1 MYNIILAHDDNGCI
15 GNTSTND
22 LPWRGKVD
30 KTILKKDLEF
40 FRKTTLNSTVIMG
53 RKTWESIPKKYRPLP
68 KRRNIVLT
76 RNPNYPE
83 NVEFYANIQEAL
95 KSAEKDKE
103 IFIIGGKSLYD
114 IGLSNKDM
122 IKRIYL
128 CHIPGCYDGDV
139 FINIEKIKK
148 NFGNIVECI
157 EYGDNLS
164 SNSCSA

>member
-15 GNTSTND
+15 GNTATND

-30 KTILKKDLEF
+30 KRILKKDLEF

-76 RNPNYPE
+76 RNSNYSE
-83 NVEFYANIQEAL
+83 NVEFYDNIQEAL
-95 KSAEKDKE
+95 NSAEKDKD

-114 IGLSNKDM
+114 ITLSNKDM
-122 IKRIYL
+122 VKRIYL
-128 CHIPGCYDGDV
+128 CHIPGCYIGDV
-139 FINIEKIKK
+139 FINIDKIKK
-148 NFGNIVECI
+148 DLGNIVECV
-157 EYGDNLS
+157 EY
-164 SNSCSA
+164 CSE

>member
-95 KSAEKDKE
+95 NSAENDRE

-139 FINIEKIKK
+139 FINIEEIKK
-148 NFGNIVECI
+148 NLPNIVECV
-157 EYGDNLS
+157 EYSSNLS
-164 SNSCSA
+164 SDSGSA